1 MGRETKPESTDVE
14 TPKDVAGLT
23 TTTTTQKT
31 VSSNRNREQEIN
43 VDAEADNILRHD
55 VDSEAPESILMQ
67 EAGHHPRR
75 GGTKAVMCAC

>member
-1 MGRETKPESTDVE
+1 MGRETKAESTDVE
-14 TPKDVAGLT
+14 TPMDVTELS
-23 TTTTTQKT
+23 TTQKT

-55 VDSEAPESILMQ
+55 MDSEAPESILMP